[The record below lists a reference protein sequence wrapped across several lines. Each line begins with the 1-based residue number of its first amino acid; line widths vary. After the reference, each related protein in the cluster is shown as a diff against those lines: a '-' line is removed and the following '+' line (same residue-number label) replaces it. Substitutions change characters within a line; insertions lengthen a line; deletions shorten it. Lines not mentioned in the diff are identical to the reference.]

1 MLIHKSFETIV
12 NMLAL
17 FWLAWTVTIQSG
29 ANRNGALWSLTSM
42 CTVNITKQH
51 ILYKCMKLD
60 KAVFTWQGRR
70 NHGGQGGHCDPLIS
84 PIFGPGR
91 SKTLLFY
98 NTAYQIFWPSV
109 VLLADRHWQ
118 RELNVRFW
126 ISRLGV
132 FLSHVCKPTLGRYKK
147 SSLVL

>member
-1 MLIHKSFETIV
+1 MLTTDRENISYNRINIKIIMLIHKSFESIV

-70 NHGGQGGHCDPLIS
+70 NHGGQRGHCDPPPPDKGQLIS
-84 PIFGPGR
+84 KANFKVFIWTKKR
-91 SKTLLFY
+91 RKLFLY
-98 NTAYQIFWPSV
+98 FYPSFK
-109 VLLADRHWQ
+109 
-118 RELNVRFW
+118 N
-126 ISRLGV
+126 
-132 FLSHVCKPTLGRYKK
+132 P
-147 SSLVL
+147 